1 MNEFSSKR
9 GHGSKS
15 MRRFIRYPV
24 DIRITVNVFRSGK
37 RFALWGRSN
46 EFGQDGIG
54 GTLSGE
60 LESGEVVALELAFP
74 GITALLKIR
83 AVVRYRDGLRHG
95 FEFLTR
101 TPEQIEIIER
111 ICEQLAMRQ

>member
-1 MNEFSSKR
+1 MKELSPKR
-9 GHGSKS
+9 EPGSKS
-15 MRRFIRYPV
+15 MRRFTRYPV
-24 DIRITVNVFRSGK
+24 DIRLTVNVFRSGK
-37 RFALWGRSN
+37 RFSLWGRSN

-60 LESGEVVALELAFP
+60 LESGEVVALELALP
-74 GITALLKIR
+74 GTTDLLKIR

-101 TPEQIEIIER
+101 TPEQSDMITR
-111 ICEQLAMRQ
+111 VCEQLALRQ